1 MDTDAQGCQMSN
13 YTYSQGEQTH
23 KDKISIITLRENSLW

>member
-23 KDKISIITLRENSLW
+23 AYTCYYDPQG